1 MLPHW
6 KEASVHNLATLVCMR
21 CDKGGPSLEVG
32 SSSDPSLSWHGM
44 ARLEV
49 KALQLRLSCSSSDV
63 TS

>member
-1 MLPHW
+1 M
-6 KEASVHNLATLVCMR
+6 HNLATLVCMR